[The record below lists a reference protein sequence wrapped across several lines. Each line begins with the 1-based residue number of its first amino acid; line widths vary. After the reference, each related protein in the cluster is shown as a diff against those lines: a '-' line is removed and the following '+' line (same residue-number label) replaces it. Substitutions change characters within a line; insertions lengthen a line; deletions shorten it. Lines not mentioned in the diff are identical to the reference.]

1 MFPIRDHN
9 PSRGIPFVTWGL
21 IAVNVLVFLSYW
33 GLFADQRALIAF
45 FQTWGMV
52 PARLSAGEGMVTLL
66 TSQFM
71 HAGLLHLAM
80 NMLFLY
86 IFGDNMEDA
95 WGHLPFL
102 LFYLAC
108 GVAAAGL
115 QYLTAPMSRI
125 PMVGASGAV
134 AGVLGGYMLMYPRA
148 RVDVFIFLIV
158 IIRVLPFP
166 AWFVLGLWFLLQILG
181 GVSAPPEA
189 GGVAYW
195 AHAGGFLAGAAL
207 SLPLWLGR
215 GGPAYWRRFRGAP
228 PHPEAR
234 YRFARSDIPR
244 AGRRRDAPPRGPW
257 SR

>member
-9 PSRGIPFVTWGL
+9 PSQRVPFVTWGL
-21 IAVNVLVFLSYW
+21 IAINVLVFFSYW
-33 GLFADQRALIAF
+33 GLFADERTLILF
-45 FQTWGMV
+45 FQDWGMV
-52 PARLSAGEGMVTLL
+52 PARLSSGAGGVTLV
-66 TSQFM
+66 TSQFL
-71 HAGLLHLAM
+71 HAGLLHLGM

-115 QYLTAPMSRI
+115 QYLSAPLSPV

-148 RVDVFIFLIV
+148 RVDVFIFLV
-158 IIRVLPFP
+158 IIIRILPFP
-166 AWFVLGLWFLLQILG
+166 AWFVLGIWFLLQLLG
-181 GVSAPPEA
+181 GVSAPPDA

-195 AHAGGFLAGAAL
+195 AHAGGFVAGAL
-207 SLPLWLGR
+207 LCLPIWLKR

-228 PHPEAR
+228 PHPETR
-234 YRFARSDIPR
+234 YRLGRSDIPK
-244 AGRRRDAPPRGPW
+244 AGRRRNAPPRGPW